1 MNLLALSDA
10 DASSRTERPRGP
22 ASGPMA
28 SWQLIAILGAAFAV
42 LGAVDLGLAWYPLNF
57 GTPQWEFGTV
67 TQTLDGL
74 PVFTLGLAL
83 SLAAAVAQGKR
94 LLTRLISVWL
104 LVLAV
109 VIVFMAVLYAT
120 DLPIALR
127 AVPDPAIRQGLMK
140 AIMKTSAQAVVYP
153 AAFVWMGIKGWR
165 LSASGK
171 GR

>member
-1 MNLLALSDA
+1 MNVLAVSDV
-10 DASSRTERPRGP
+10 DAAARTERARALAGVPP
-22 ASGPMA
+22 A
-28 SWQLIAILGAAFAV
+28 SWQFIAVLGAAFAV
-42 LGAVDLGLAWYPLNF
+42 LGAVDLGLAWFPLNF

-67 TQTLDGL
+67 TQTLDGM
-74 PVFTLGLAL
+74 PVFTLGLVL
-83 SLAAAVAQGKR
+83 SLAAAVAQGKW
-94 LLTRLISVWL
+94 LLTRLISIWL
-104 LVLAV
+104 FVLAFL
-109 VIVFMAVLYAT
+109 IVFMAVLYAT

-127 AVPDPAIRQGLMK
+127 AVPDPQIRQGLMK